1 LMGYITDAWETPS
14 QSSQSSHPPI
24 IIPQVLKT
32 HGARSGM
39 SCGGHVMPSGE
50 RVTAAWGWTILTH
63 NNQLSGRRVQ
73 FNWPITS
80 LGPWFHVI
88 IQSGGPI
95 LPILIGFFFLY
106 RRRWVTI
113 QTIQIFGGLPGF
125 DACTQMSKTIETY
138 RNSVRCF
145 EIGHFTIRIWGVW
158 DWSTQ
163 HLSTAEGYTQ
173 REAARMRA
181 LEYVWLYRNHLFGP
195 GLSMSSCTFA
205 KDLSQI
211 LPDVWGFPRAKSGMS
226 GKVPSFP
233 RGNSSKAWRSWG
245 LQ

>member
-1 LMGYITDAWETPS
+1 MEPAISKSHIIKPIYPAPVRTTAPPSFHRAWKDPALSASARYLPSFSAGLQGFFIKTQFASKPVIFGLMLWWFVPQDWETPISWDTWLMGYITDAWETPS
-14 QSSQSSHPPI
+14 QSYQSSHPPI

-95 LPILIGFFFLY
+95 LPSLIGFFFNIDVDEWLFKLFKFLGGY
-106 RRRWVTI
+106 LDLTHAPKCRR
-113 QTIQIFGGLPGF
+113 Q
-125 DACTQMSKTIETY
+125 
-138 RNSVRCF
+138 
-145 EIGHFTIRIWGVW
+145 
-158 DWSTQ
+158 
-163 HLSTAEGYTQ
+163 
-173 REAARMRA
+173 
-181 LEYVWLYRNHLFGP
+181 
-195 GLSMSSCTFA
+195 
-205 KDLSQI
+205 
-211 LPDVWGFPRAKSGMS
+211 
-226 GKVPSFP
+226 
-233 RGNSSKAWRSWG
+233 
-245 LQ
+245 